1 MFTIAVIVGRFSG
14 SFEVRTTL
22 WLFATVGVYT
32 FGPDVISSL
41 FVAFPCFDGAGESMM
56 VIHLVTK
63 SNST

>member
-32 FGPDVISSL
+32 FGPAVISSL
-41 FVAFPCFDGAGESMM
+41 FVVFPCVDGAGDSMM
-56 VIHLVTK
+56 VIYLVTK
-63 SNST
+63 LSST